1 MQGCIQLQVGAASPL
16 EDRPCSP
23 ASSRKAGE
31 GLVWTRG
38 PAAGRGRWGMWAG
51 SGSPGHPSL
60 QTSTEL
66 TSRSTQPELEVGARR
81 GGACGPM
88 ALPCTLGLGMLLALP
103 GALGSGG
110 SAEDSVGSSSVTVV
124 LLLLL
129 LLLLVTGL
137 ALAWRRLSRDSG
149 GYYHPARL
157 GAALWGRTRRL
168 LWASPPGRWL
178 QARAELGSP
187 DNDLERQEDEQDA
200 DYDHVT
206 DGGLQADPGEG
217 EQLCGEASSPEQVP
231 VRAEEA
237 RDSDTEGDLVLGSP
251 GPASAG
257 GSAEALL
264 SDLHAFAGSA
274 AWDDSARAAG
284 GQGLHVTAL

>member
-1 MQGCIQLQVGAASPL
+1 
-16 EDRPCSP
+16 
-23 ASSRKAGE
+23 
-31 GLVWTRG
+31 
-38 PAAGRGRWGMWAG
+38 
-51 SGSPGHPSL
+51 
-60 QTSTEL
+60 
-66 TSRSTQPELEVGARR
+66 
-81 GGACGPM
+81 M
-88 ALPCTLGLGMLLALP
+88 ALPRALGLGVLLALP

-110 SAEDSVGSSSVTVV
+110 GSEDGAGSSSVTIV

-178 QARAELGSP
+178 QAHTDLGSP
-187 DNDLERQEDEQDA
+187 EDPEQQEDEQDA
-200 DYDHVT
+200 EDEDISGSVCLEEAIPREKEQQR
-206 DGGLQADPGEG
+206 GSGLH
-217 EQLCGEASSPEQVP
+217 PEQ
-231 VRAEEA
+231 ALEA
-237 RDSDTEGDLVLGSP
+237 QDSDHEGALGLGSV
-251 GPASAG
+251 GLVGSG

-264 SDLHAFAGSA
+264 SDLHAFSGSA

-284 GQGLHVTAL
+284 GPGLHVTAL